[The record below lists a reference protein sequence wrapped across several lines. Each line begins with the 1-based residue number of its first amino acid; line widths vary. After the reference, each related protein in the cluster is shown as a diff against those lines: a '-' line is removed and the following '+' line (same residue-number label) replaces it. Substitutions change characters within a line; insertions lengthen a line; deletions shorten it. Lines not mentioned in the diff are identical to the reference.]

1 MLYTQRPL
9 TSLTPSVS
17 PHLPLT
23 CCPSPTHPG
32 TPNGSSLILPRPQP
46 GGALPNR
53 ACEYAMGVPGWTMA
67 SVRAVVCPFLGL
79 AGSPMWGLLCEAR
92 ALTLS

>member
-1 MLYTQRPL
+1 
-9 TSLTPSVS
+9 
-17 PHLPLT
+17 
-23 CCPSPTHPG
+23 
-32 TPNGSSLILPRPQP
+32 
-46 GGALPNR
+46 
-53 ACEYAMGVPGWTMA
+53 MA